1 MRSFLVALAWLAL
14 SAQAA
19 EPALRPSARLLF
31 KDPDML
37 KAGQCVRYEEGGAGF
52 IMTEPVFYLRG
63 EVLASAVETRHLG
76 HCPLVPGKNLDQ
88 YGRNSSAMRGHIPV
102 SQWTWPSAMSRWALS
117 GSGSLI
123 GRPLTPKGL
132 KMRGV
137 SIGAILSISHSAKAR
152 RSRWKLTCLRF
163 VGTRT
168 PEPEVTH
175 LCPPWRANACC
186 G

>member
-88 YGRNSSAMRGHIPV
+88 YTGGIHPPCAGISLCLNGR
-102 SQWTWPSAMSRWALS
+102 
-117 GSGSLI
+117 
-123 GRPLTPKGL
+123 GR
-132 KMRGV
+132 
-137 SIGAILSISHSAKAR
+137 AR
-152 RSRWKLTCLRF
+152 
-163 VGTRT
+163 
-168 PEPEVTH
+168 
-175 LCPPWRANACC
+175 
-186 G
+186 